1 MLSCGWLWLYIGA
14 FLMLAELLAQG
25 FIVFFF
31 GLAAASV
38 GVLRL
43 ILGDAF
49 TPTWQLVAISFFSI
63 FYLAI
68 VRQKLKKVFVGGKSA
83 SKVDFDNDFVGRL
96 GRVTVAINTPLEGRV
111 EIGDAAW
118 TAIAE
123 SPIAADTNVKVI
135 SQTNLTLKVEE
146 VK

>member
-1 MLSCGWLWLYIGA
+1 MFSCGWLWLYVGA
-14 FLMLAELLAQG
+14 FLMLAELLASG

-31 GLAAASV
+31 GLAAVSV

-68 VRQKLKKVFVGGKSA
+68 VRRWLKKIFVGSM
-83 SKVDFDNDFVGRL
+83 SSSRVDFDNDFVGRV
-96 GRVTVAINTPLEGRV
+96 GRVVEAINPPLEGRV
-111 EIGDAAW
+111 ELGDAAW
-118 TAIAE
+118 SAVAE
-123 SPIAADTNVKVI
+123 SPIAKDANVKVI

>member
-1 MLSCGWLWLYIGA
+1 MFSCGWLWLYIGA

-49 TPTWQLVAISFFSI
+49 TPTWQLVAVSFFSV
-63 FYLAI
+63 FYLMTL
-68 VRQKLKKVFVGGKSA
+68 RRWMKQVFVGGKSA

-96 GRVTVAINTPLEGRV
+96 GQVTVAINPPLEGRV

-123 SPIAADTNVKVI
+123 SPIAAGANVKVI

>member
-1 MLSCGWLWLYIGA
+1 MFSCGWLWLYVGA
-14 FLMLAELLAQG
+14 FLMLAELLASG

-31 GLAAASV
+31 GLAAVSV

-68 VRQKLKKVFVGGKSA
+68 VRRWLKKIFVGST
-83 SKVDFDNDFVGRL
+83 SSSRVDFDNDFVGRV
-96 GRVTVAINTPLEGRV
+96 GRVVEAINPPLEGRV
-111 EIGDAAW
+111 ELGDAAW
-118 TAIAE
+118 SAVAE
-123 SPIAADTNVKVI
+123 SPIAKDANVKVI

>member
-43 ILGDAF
+43 ILGEAF

-96 GRVTVAINTPLEGRV
+96 GRVTVAINPPLEGRV

-123 SPIAADTNVKVI
+123 SPIAADTNVKVV

>member
-1 MLSCGWLWLYIGA
+1 MFSCGWLWLYVGA
-14 FLMLAELLAQG
+14 FLMLAELLASG

-31 GLAAASV
+31 GLAAVSV

-49 TPTWQLVAISFFSI
+49 TPTWQLIAISFFSI

-68 VRQKLKKVFVGGKSA
+68 VRRWLKKIFVGSM
-83 SKVDFDNDFVGRL
+83 SSSRVDFDNDFVGRV
-96 GRVTVAINTPLEGRV
+96 GRVVEAINPPLEGRV
-111 EIGDAAW
+111 ELGDAAW
-118 TAIAE
+118 SAVAE
-123 SPIAADTNVKVI
+123 SPIAKGTNVKVI

>member
-96 GRVTVAINTPLEGRV
+96 GRVTEAINPPLEGRV

-118 TAIAE
+118 TAIAD